1 MFERGGQ
8 STADNFDFEL
18 LLMLYVNQP
27 AEMFANN
34 LVLTQIESI
43 DTNHF
48 ECCRYFSNVLLGL
61 EESKTSDTTTKKAL
75 KNQKKKNKRKLKKAQ
90 Q

>member
-1 MFERGGQ
+1 MFEKGGQ
-8 STADNFDFEL
+8 SASDNYDYEL

-34 LVLTQIESI
+34 LVLTQIENVE
-43 DTNHF
+43 TCHF
-48 ECCRYFSNVLLGL
+48 DCCRYFSNVLLGHG
-61 EESKTSDTTTKKAL
+61 ESKTSDKTTKKAL